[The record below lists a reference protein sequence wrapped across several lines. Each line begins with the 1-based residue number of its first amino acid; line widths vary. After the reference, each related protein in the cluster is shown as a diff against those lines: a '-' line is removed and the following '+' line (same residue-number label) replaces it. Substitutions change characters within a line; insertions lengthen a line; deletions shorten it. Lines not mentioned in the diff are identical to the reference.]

1 MWVIFIIKN
10 FIFDFGQVLVSFE
23 PWYMTKA
30 FLNDE
35 NDCRLV
41 CDIVFDRL
49 YWDRLDMGSI
59 TDEEVKTGFCSR
71 LPLRLHK
78 AACEIYDNWIYNI
91 PLIDGMKSLVEEL
104 KEKGKKVFLLSN
116 ISVGFSQRYKLNKE
130 VNELLSLFD
139 GLVFSGPIGKIKP
152 TKDIYNHILQEYSLN
167 ANETIFIDDNEKNI
181 IGAENCGIKGYLFD
195 GNADKLKSY
204 IVSKLY

>member
-1 MWVIFIIKN
+1 MIFIIKN
-10 FIFDFGQVLVSFE
+10 FIFDFGQVLVKFD
-23 PWYMTKA
+23 PWYMSKA

-35 NDCRLV
+35 TDCRLA

-49 YWDRLDMGSI
+49 YWDRLDIGSI
-59 TDEEVKTGFCSR
+59 TDEEVKTAFCSR

-78 AACEIYDNWIYNI
+78 AACEIYDNWIYNL
-91 PLIDGMKSLVEEL
+91 PLIDGMKSIIEEL

-130 VNELLSLFD
+130 VNGLLSLFD

-152 TKDIYNHILQEYSLN
+152 AKDIYDHILSKYSLN
-167 ANETIFIDDNEKNI
+167 ADECIFIDDNQRNI
-181 IGAENCGIKGYLFD
+181 LGAEGSNISGYLFD
-195 GNADKLKSY
+195 GNLDKLKEYLFSH
-204 IVSKLY
+204 I